1 MANNKKRKI
10 TGVIVILLIFTI
22 VGSVVGYMRYR
33 ATHIIT
39 DDAFVEGDIHYVTP
53 QIPGKVAEVLVKDN
67 DYVEKGQVLVK
78 LDTTDIEAELTAAK
92 RNLEV
97 VKNQIAGQYASLD
110 VINAQINQLSA
121 QRELLQTDQ
130 QRLEALLQKGA
141 IPQSDL
147 DKVNAQ
153 LKAVNAQIK
162 AAQKQK
168 RQIKMSIGKKG
179 ENGKEAGI
187 LLAEAR
193 IAQVELQ
200 LQHTVITAPISG
212 YITRKNVNVGQVVQA
227 GQPLMAVVSLDNLYI
242 TANYKETELTNVRP
256 GQKVVFK
263 VDTYPGVKFNGRVES
278 IMAGTGSAFSILPP
292 QNATGNYIKVVQRIP
307 VKIAILDYDKNKYPL
322 RIGMSVVPVIYTEEQ

>member
-1 MANNKKRKI
+1 MANTKKRKI
-10 TGVIVILLIFTI
+10 TGIIVTLLIITI
-22 VGSVVGYMRYR
+22 VGSVFGYMHYR

-39 DDAFVEGDIHYVTP
+39 DDAFIEGNIHYVTP
-53 QIPGKVAEVLVKDN
+53 QLHGKVAEVLVKDN
-67 DYVEKGQVLVK
+67 EYVEKGQVLVK
-78 LDTTDIEAELTAAK
+78 LDTTDIEAELIAAK

-97 VKNQIAGQYASLD
+97 VKNQIAEQFASLD
-110 VINAQINQLSA
+110 VIDAQINQLSA
-121 QRELLQTDQ
+121 QKDLLETDQ
-130 QRLEALLQKGA
+130 QRLETLLQKGS

-147 DKVNAQ
+147 DKLNAQ

-179 ENGKEAGI
+179 EGGKEAAI

-200 LQHTVITAPISG
+200 LEHTIITAPISG

-227 GQPLMAVVSLDNLYI
+227 GQPLMAVVSLDDLYI
-242 TANYKETELTNVRP
+242 TANYKETELANVRP
-256 GQKVVFK
+256 GQRVVFE
-263 VDTYPGVKFNGRVES
+263 VDTYRGVKFNGRVES
-278 IMAGTGSAFSILPP
+278 IMAGTGAVFSILPP

-307 VKIAILDYDKNKYPL
+307 VKITILDYDKSKYTL
-322 RIGMSVVPVIYTEEQ
+322 RIGMSVVPVIHTEEQ